1 MKVARDPS
9 SCKPNNKEENNMLAI
24 NIDDVLNVLT
34 TVAPYL
40 IGFGIVLVIAI
51 IAMIAC
57 KKQSKA
63 KKYMVRSQAGMAIL
77 LAFGIVANLIAF
89 GPMSTMISLATG
101 GGTISEE
108 STDTATALCT
118 NIAEEGIVL
127 LKNDD
132 STLPLASGDN
142 INVFGWA
149 STNPCYGG
157 TGSGALSEAFPM
169 VSLLDGLKNAGL
181 NPNQELVDFY
191 TNYKAD
197 RPVVGMWSGDWTL
210 PEPAVS
216 LYTDEMMENAKAYS
230 DTAMIVITR
239 VGGEGADLPT
249 DMYALANGTA

>member
-142 INVFGWA
+142 INVFGCA

-181 NPNQELVDFY
+181 NPNQELVS
-191 TNYKAD
+191 TPTT
-197 RPVVGMWSGDWTL
+197 RRTVPWSACG
-210 PEPAVS
+210 AVTGLCLS
-216 LYTDEMMENAKAYS
+216 PQSAS
-230 DTAMIVITR
+230 I
-239 VGGEGADLPT
+239 PT
-249 DMYALANGTA
+249 K